1 MNAIPEFFRIRQSFE
16 RPLVSDVAGEVQR
29 QLAGLQLEK
38 VVQADQTV
46 AISAGSR
53 GIANIAI
60 IIKAIAEHVR
70 SIGGQ
75 PIIIPSM
82 GSHGGATAEGQRGI
96 LEGFGITEEYCGCPI
111 QSSMETVIV
120 ASAAEGFDVHFDRN
134 AFEADH
140 VIVCGRVKPHT
151 GFSGDIES
159 GLMKMMLIGL
169 GKRAGAEIYHRAIKD
184 YSFGQI
190 VRSVA
195 REVLSRCNVIAGVA
209 LVENGFDETAI
220 IEAVGPDNIEER
232 EKELLREA
240 KRLLPQLPFPAAD
253 LLIVDRIG
261 KNISG
266 TGLDTNIVGRKYLDH
281 RAADDEYPKIRS
293 IAIRGLTA
301 QTKGNAIGLGLCE
314 FCRSH
319 VVREMD
325 RQATFINCIT
335 GGHVSAGMTPVDFE
349 NDRDMVGAAL
359 SVIGLTEPVDA
370 KILWISDT
378 LHISEVECSK
388 AYLETVQARDDL
400 EIVVAPREIEF
411 DGDGNWTDLPI
422 PHGEIVER

>member
-1 MNAIPEFFRIRQSFE
+1 MNAIPEFFRVRQSFE
-16 RPLVSDVAGEVQR
+16 RPQVADVALEVQQ
-29 QLAGLQLEK
+29 QLAGLDLNR
-38 VVQADQTV
+38 VVEPGQTV
-46 AISAGSR
+46 AITAGSR

-60 IIKAIAEHVR
+60 VIKAIADHVR
-70 SIGGQ
+70 SVGGQ

-82 GSHGGATAEGQRGI
+82 GSHGGATAEGQQGI
-96 LEGFGITEEYCGCPI
+96 IEGFGVTEEYCGCPI
-111 QSSMETVIV
+111 RSSMETVVV

-134 AFEADH
+134 AYEADH

-151 GFSGDIES
+151 GFTGDIES

-169 GKRAGAEIYHRAIKD
+169 GKRAGAEIYHKAIKD

-195 REVLSRCNVIAGVA
+195 REVLSKCNVIAGVA

-220 IEAVGPDNIEER
+220 IEAVGPDEIEER
-232 EKELLREA
+232 EKDLLREA

-281 RAADDEYPKIRS
+281 RAADDEYPKVRS
-293 IAIRGLTA
+293 IAVRGLTP
-301 QTKGNAIGLGLCE
+301 QTKGNAIGLGLVE

-319 VVREMD
+319 IPLEMD
-325 RQATFINCIT
+325 RKATFINCIT
-335 GGHVSAGMTPVDFE
+335 GGHATAGMIPVDFDT
-349 NDRDMVGAAL
+349 DREMVGAAL
-359 SVIGLTEPVDA
+359 SVIGLTAPVDA

-378 LHISEVECSK
+378 LHISELECSK
-388 AYLETVQARDDL
+388 AYHQAALERDDL
-400 EIVVAPREIEF
+400 EIIEQPREIEL
-411 DGDGNWTDLPI
+411 DADGNWSDLPV
-422 PHGEIVER
+422 PHGT

>member
-1 MNAIPEFFRIRQSFE
+1 MNAIPEFFRVRQSFE
-16 RPLVSDVAGEVQR
+16 RPQIDNVAEEVQQ
-29 QLAGLQLEK
+29 QLAELQLDR
-38 VVQADQTV
+38 VVGADQTV
-46 AISAGSR
+46 AITAGSR
-53 GIANIAI
+53 GIANIATV
-60 IIKAIAEHVR
+60 IKAIADHVR
-70 SIGGQ
+70 SLGGQ

-82 GSHGGATAEGQRGI
+82 GSHGGATAEGQQAI
-96 LEGFGITEEYCGCPI
+96 IEGFGVTEEFCGCPI
-111 QSSMETVIV
+111 RSSMETAVV
-120 ASAAEGFDVHFDRN
+120 ATAAEGFDVHFDRN

-151 GFSGDIES
+151 GFTGDIES

-195 REVLSRCNVIAGVA
+195 REVLMRCNVIAGVA

-220 IEAVGPDNIEER
+220 IEAVGPDEIEER
-232 EKELLREA
+232 EKDLLREA

-281 RAADDEYPKIRS
+281 RAADDEFPKVRN
-293 IAIRGLTA
+293 IAVRGLTP
-301 QTKGNAIGLGLCE
+301 QTKGNAIGLGLTE

-319 VVREMD
+319 IPREMD
-325 RQATFINCIT
+325 KQATFINCIT
-335 GGHVSAGMTPVDFE
+335 GGHPTAGMIPVDFE
-349 NDRDMVGAAL
+349 TDREVVSSAL
-359 SVIGLTEPVDA
+359 SVIGLTQPVDA

-378 LHISEVECSK
+378 LHISELECSR
-388 AYLETVQARDDL
+388 AYLPAAQERDDL
-400 EIVVAPREIEF
+400 EIIAEPREIPF
-411 DGDGNWTDLPI
+411 DESGNWIDLPV
-422 PHGEIVER
+422 PH